1 MDHQIRGFAIKRIS
15 SNNWYKDTA
24 TGNVVEVEFQ
34 VQLSVLANF
43 CANCLS
49 LLLRDTN
56 FKQKDL
62 VWQSLG
68 G

>member
-43 CANCLS
+43 CAKLS
-49 LLLRDTN
+49 LFFVARHK
-56 FKQKDL
+56 F
-62 VWQSLG
+62 
-68 G
+68 